1 MKHKLL
7 LFFAEPTHNRI
18 GLMTVVAAAY
28 AVGRGASLW
37 AIGILLV
44 GEIASIIVGR
54 KAINSADQ
62 SERLTVFALRV
73 KLAQVDSE
81 ALVVGDSE
89 GSETEFKAVTVY
101 RAGKRGRQ
109 VVTLYDHEEPRCL
122 SVFET
127 KL

>member
-7 LFFAEPTHNRI
+7 LFFAEPAHNRI

-28 AVGRGASLW
+28 AVGCGASLW
-37 AIGILLV
+37 AIGILLA
-44 GEIASIIVGR
+44 GEIASIIVER

-62 SERLTVFALRV
+62 SERLTVFALRI

-89 GSETEFKAVTVY
+89 GSEIEFKSATLFKP
-101 RAGKRGRQ
+101 RRGDQ
-109 VVTLYDHEEPRCL
+109 VVTLYDHEEPRCF
-122 SVFET
+122 SVFESR
-127 KL
+127 L